1 MKSVGR
7 GPRHRAPKDPKTL
20 GQRIWAAREDRGL
33 TQAAL
38 AAMLKL
44 QQQTVASWEKDKSK
58 PNGTAW
64 EPLRRILGWSREAL
78 ETGLGYR
85 RPELAGVAESTETD
99 TLPELPPPPPGTEV
113 YVLSSEDLLR
123 ESQRTAAAC
132 RTLKEAVKAGRQ
144 VWLVLGPAAE

>member
-7 GPRHRAPKDPKTL
+7 GPRHRAPKDPRTL
-20 GQRIWAAREDRGL
+20 GQRIWAAREDHGL

-38 AAMLKL
+38 AAKLHL

-78 ETGLGYR
+78 ETGKGYR
-85 RPELAGVAESTETD
+85 RPELSGVAEPTGTG
-99 TLPELPPPPPGTEV
+99 TLPELPVPPPGTEV
-113 YVLSSEDLLR
+113 YVLSDEGLLQ
-123 ESQRTAAAC
+123 EPQRATTAI
-132 RTLKEAVKAGRQ
+132 RTLKEAVKTGRQ
-144 VWLVLGPAAE
+144 VWLVLGPSHE